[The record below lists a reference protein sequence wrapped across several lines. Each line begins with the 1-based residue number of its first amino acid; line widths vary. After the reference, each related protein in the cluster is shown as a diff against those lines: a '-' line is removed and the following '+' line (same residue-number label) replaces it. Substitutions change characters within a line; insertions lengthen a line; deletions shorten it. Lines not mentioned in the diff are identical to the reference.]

1 MKQVTVIRKV
11 PVSGNPTFEVRTA
24 EELIKCF
31 NFEFGAA
38 ENDIYNE
45 ETNRLA
51 AMALAAR
58 IENGNTDIE
67 EIIYQTPPVKD
78 VKIDLTE
85 ENIKT
90 LHY

>member
-11 PVSGNPTFEVRTA
+11 PVTGSPTFEVR
-24 EELIKCF
+24 EGDRLVGCF
-31 NFEFGAA
+31 DFTIGAVT
-38 ENDIYNE
+38 ESIYNE
-45 ETNRLA
+45 ETNRLK
-51 AMALAAR
+51 AMALAAK
-58 IENGNTDIE
+58 IENGNTAIE
-67 EIIYQTPPVKD
+67 EIIYQTPPEKD